1 MQVNKRMF
9 PEGRLHPFRLGNRFL
24 NPPPSQTMGICE
36 EATSRTIAPPHF
48 YIIDFGIS
56 VSFPSFQERKML
68 EGPRGQNLELP
79 DFRNRFWDPFKVD
92 IRTFGDMIKDIF
104 IKVCDLTFTVEV
116 SAKTCGRDF
125 KILVSSYP

>member
-1 MQVNKRMF
+1 
-9 PEGRLHPFRLGNRFL
+9 
-24 NPPPSQTMGICE
+24 
-36 EATSRTIAPPHF
+36 
-48 YIIDFGIS
+48 
-56 VSFPSFQERKML
+56 ML

-125 KILVSSYP
+125 KILVSSYPLIDSMCDDDPSSRPTAAQAPRAVEQANQRAIDVVTSDSHSRHPRPT